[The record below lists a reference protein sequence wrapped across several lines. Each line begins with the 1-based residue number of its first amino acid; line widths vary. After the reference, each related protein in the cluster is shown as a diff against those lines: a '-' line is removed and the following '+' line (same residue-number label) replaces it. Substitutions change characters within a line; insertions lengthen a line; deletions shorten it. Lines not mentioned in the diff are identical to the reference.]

1 MGKRMSYEPG
11 TFSYAE
17 LATTDIADAKR
28 FYGGLFGWGY
38 EDVPVHEGE
47 PYTVARIEGDSV
59 AGLTPQAPQQ
69 REAGIRPHWFNYVT
83 VASADDTAART
94 KELGGTVHAGP
105 FDVMD
110 IGRMAVI
117 ADPTGAMF
125 GAWEPRSG
133 IGAER
138 VNEPG
143 CLTWNDLATNDVDAA
158 TEFYSGLFGWSVR
171 SSTPATLPRTGRS
184 HTRGAPR
191 VATAACGNSVRMSK
205 AYLRTGPP
213 TSLWHRSTSRS
224 PRPKGSV
231 ATPCS
236 ARSTSP
242 RAGSRPSTTS
252 RAPSSRSSRA
262 SSTNKCRD
270 SHAAAG
276 IQPCR
281 SESRVSAVQR
291 ASSVPS

>member
-1 MGKRMSYEPG
+1 MGKRTSYEPG

-28 FYGGLFGWGY
+28 FYGGLFGWQF
-38 EDVPVHEGE
+38 EDVPVPDGE

-59 AGLTPQAPQQ
+59 AGLTPQQPQQ
-69 REAGIRPHWFNYVT
+69 REAGIPPHWFNYVT
-83 VASADDTAART
+83 VASADETAARA

-125 GAWEPRSG
+125 GIWEPGSG

-158 TEFYSGLFGWSVR
+158 TEFYAGLFGWSVEKLD
-171 SSTPATLPRTGRS
+171 TGDAPAYWS
-184 HTRGAPR
+184 IAH
-191 VATAACGNSVRMSK
+191 
-205 AYLRTGPP
+205 
-213 TSLWHRSTSRS
+213 
-224 PRPKGSV
+224 
-231 ATPCS
+231 
-236 ARSTSP
+236 
-242 RAGSRPSTTS
+242 AG
-252 RAPSSRSSRA
+252 
-262 SSTNKCRD
+262 
-270 SHAAAG
+270 AAAG
-276 IQPCR
+276 RNGGMRELTPDEERIPPNWAAYFAV
-281 SESRVSAVQR
+281 ESVDESLAKAQGLGGGTVFGPLDVPTGRFAAIHDQQGAVFSIVE
-291 ASSVPS
+291 AEFDD